1 MAKDKERQ
9 IAQDYFVNQ
18 GLSAKQIADKGL
30 ATEKTIGKWILKYG
44 WKKLRDAKMN
54 STSNRLDR
62 INEVTDQ
69 LAEQRLQLFKE
80 IEEAKEKGDQKLAM
94 DLQRQAVQ
102 IDDSISKWNK
112 RAENVDKENRIS
124 LSVYL
129 EVMED
134 IFNHLQMHNSE
145 LFLKTIDFQ
154 EEHINTISNRL

>member
-30 ATEKTIGKWILKYG
+30 ATEKTIGKWIIKYG

-94 DLQRQAVQ
+94 SLQQQAVQ

>member
-30 ATEKTIGKWILKYG
+30 ATEKTIGKWIIKYG

>member
-30 ATEKTIGKWILKYG
+30 ATEKTIGKWIVKYG

>member
-18 GLSAKQIADKGL
+18 GLSAKQIAEKGL
-30 ATEKTIGKWILKYG
+30 ATEKTIGNWIKKG
-44 WKKLRDAKMN
+44 NWKKLRDAKMN